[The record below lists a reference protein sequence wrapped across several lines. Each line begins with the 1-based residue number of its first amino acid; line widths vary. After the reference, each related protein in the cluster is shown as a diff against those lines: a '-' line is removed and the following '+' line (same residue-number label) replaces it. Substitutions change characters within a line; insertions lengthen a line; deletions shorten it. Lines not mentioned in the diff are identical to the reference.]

1 MHVAPLDLISAIYI
15 LILSEIQEIS
25 ERRGRGVLET
35 TTHACKPACLL
46 FCSWPFSPPLACYED
61 HTWSPPHPLGMA
73 SISLPASFW
82 LFNPVLTASALIHSH
97 QLNLSST
104 MVEQQPPKSPSSTPA
119 CTLADAQI
127 SQMKLRYS
135 RLQRALHSKPPE
147 SKEEEGMTLKMD
159 MMIKKVSVVVPG
171 SRKMQRHLPVQ
182 SCRVPDTTGENLDF
196 KSSETKGSYFC
207 AT

>member
-104 MVEQQPPKSPSSTPA
+104 VVEQQPPKSPPSTPA
-119 CTLADAQI
+119 CTLADTQI

-171 SRKMQRHLPVQ
+171 SRKMQRHFPVQ